1 MSTTQTTSS
10 PALIVFAWVIVLV
23 PLIWGVIRTLENVLK
38 LFA

>member
-10 PALIVFAWVIVLV
+10 PVLIAFAWVIVLV

-38 LFA
+38 LFV